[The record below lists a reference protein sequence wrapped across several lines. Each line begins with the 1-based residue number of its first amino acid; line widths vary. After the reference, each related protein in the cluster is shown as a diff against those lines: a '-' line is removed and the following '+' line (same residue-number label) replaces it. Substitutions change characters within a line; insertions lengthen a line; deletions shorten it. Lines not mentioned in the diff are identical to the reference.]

1 MEDLFAKVRVMVF
14 NATFNNISIIYPEK
28 TIGYQLSHI
37 TGEKHYYKER
47 YNLEH
52 YTRNIFILRY
62 TKVVIYIIY
71 LISIKES

>member
-1 MEDLFAKVRVMVF
+1 MEDLFA
-14 NATFNNISIIYPEK
+14 
-28 TIGYQLSHI
+28 HI

-71 LISIKES
+71 IISIKES